1 MIEKLVTF
9 LNEVVWSKPLVYGLL
24 ITGIYIAYAI
34 FSS

>member
-24 ITGIYIAYAI
+24 IT
-34 FSS
+34 

>member
-24 ITGIYIAYAI
+24 ITG
-34 FSS
+34 